1 MSTSTKK
8 DWGKVTFTG
17 WEDND
22 DFVSRPMKQKTLTQ
36 GEPVGPSD
44 TAIVTPM
51 KNGKRVFASEKKTS
65 SSLKKNRV
73 SKVLSVVASPAPL
86 LKHVG
91 TQTIHSL
98 IRSDKQARTHHRRA
112 AKDEFPFGSIVSI
125 NGYDLD
131 YGRFTEK
138 RNAPMF
144 FGVVENPVN
153 HDNADTDKLESDE
166 LIVRFVVSGEYE
178 WYDKNVPNVLMSSYK
193 KNHLSLISYPP
204 MRRKDKDA
212 LDEVDVTRWFVKGRS
227 GWEVRV
233 FDNPCYGCGS
243 PWCLYHQY
251 RGELK
256 NMIGTLKENHRMT
269 MKQRR
274 YRCYRDAVSLKWGA
288 LGHATRKR
296 AGWCWENVV
305 HVAFPEESGNYTGF
319 KVCNHTDSEGEGDI
333 TKRE

>member
-17 WEDND
+17 WEAD
-22 DFVSRPMKQKTLTQ
+22 DDSVLRPMKQKTLTQ

-65 SSLKKNRV
+65 SSIKKNRV

-98 IRSDKQARTHHRRA
+98 IRSDKHARTHHRRA

-178 WYDKNVPNVLMSSYK
+178 WYDKNVPNCLVSNYK
-193 KNHLSLISYPP
+193 KSVLVLCHPP
-204 MRRKDKDA
+204 PVNVSGAYLFGPDDDSA
-212 LDEVDVTRWFVKGRS
+212 RWFTNSLS
-227 GWEVRV
+227 GWIVKNFE
-233 FDNPCYGCGS
+233 DPCYGCGS
-243 PWCLYHQY
+243 H
-251 RGELK
+251 
-256 NMIGTLKENHRMT
+256 
-269 MKQRR
+269 
-274 YRCYRDAVSLKWGA
+274 
-288 LGHATRKR
+288 
-296 AGWCWENVV
+296 
-305 HVAFPEESGNYTGF
+305 
-319 KVCNHTDSEGEGDI
+319 
-333 TKRE
+333 